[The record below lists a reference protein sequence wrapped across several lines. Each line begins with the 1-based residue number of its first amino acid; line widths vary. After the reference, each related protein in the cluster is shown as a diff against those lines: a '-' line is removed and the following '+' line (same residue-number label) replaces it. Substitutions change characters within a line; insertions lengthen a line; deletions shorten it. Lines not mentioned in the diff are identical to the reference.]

1 MTVPAHDLA
10 AGFALDALDPDES
23 SAFEDHLPGC
33 PRCEDEVEPLRFV
46 AAALAF
52 AGPIPPPR
60 PALRLRVLEVGAPVI
75 PLHRRFRVQLLSAA
89 AVATMWLGLATVFH
103 PWGGGAQAA
112 GSVMV
117 SPTGE
122 AVLVVHHLKPAPA
135 GKVYEAWIVDH
146 GRIAPAG
153 VLDGSV
159 FPLTRRVPRGAGVL
173 VSLEPAGGSPQP
185 TGTVVL
191 KAETA

>member
-1 MTVPAHDLA
+1 MTFPAHDLA

-23 SAFEDHLPGC
+23 SEFEEHLAGC
-33 PRCEDEVEPLRFV
+33 PRCEDDVEPLRFV

-52 AGPIPPPR
+52 AGPITHPR

-89 AVATMWLGLATVFH
+89 AVATMWLGLAAVFH
-103 PWGGGAQAA
+103 PWGGGAQARA
-112 GSVMV
+112 SVMV
-117 SPTGE
+117 SSAGE

-135 GKVYEAWIVDH
+135 GRVYEAWVAAPGH
-146 GRIAPAG
+146 IAPAG
-153 VLDGSV
+153 LLDGSV
-159 FPLTRRVPRGAGVL
+159 FPLTRRLPRGAGVV
-173 VSLEPAGGSPQP
+173 VSLEPAGGSPRP
-185 TGTVVL
+185 TGPVVL